1 MTIIKRTCATCCAF
15 NPAPENDEPACMN
28 LVNIVIHH
36 IDENGKPL
44 VIYRQP
50 YAGFRCDSHVT
61 HEEDKAEDAA
71 IALFWQRIGI
81 ERRPGWLT
89 D

>member
-1 MTIIKRTCATCCAF
+1 MTIIKRTCATCSGF
-15 NPAPENDEPACMN
+15 NPAPEGDEPACGN
-28 LVNIVIHH
+28 LCAIIEQHGTPQAVT
-36 IDENGKPL
+36 
-44 VIYRQP
+44 RQP
-50 YAGFRCDSHVT
+50 GPSDWCPDHQT

-71 IALFWQRIGI
+71 ITLFWQRLGI